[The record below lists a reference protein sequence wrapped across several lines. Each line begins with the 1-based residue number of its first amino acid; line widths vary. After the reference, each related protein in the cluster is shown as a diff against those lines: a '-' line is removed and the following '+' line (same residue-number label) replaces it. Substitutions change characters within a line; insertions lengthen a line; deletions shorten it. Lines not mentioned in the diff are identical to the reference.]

1 MPSTKKQTKKQGKK
15 PAKKPAKKSAKKQG
29 KKTIQSRLTKKM
41 SASLY
46 QSLISQKQKGSLTTS
61 QESRLRRELFV
72 NYCKCLKTL
81 RYNPSIKPGL
91 EYPLCNSSIYTK
103 RGFTV
108 PRGIAKRCK
117 RYK

>member
-1 MPSTKKQTKKQGKK
+1 MPS
-15 PAKKPAKKSAKKQG
+15 
-29 KKTIQSRLTKKM
+29 KKTQKLGKTKTQSQKKTDTKQRKYHLTKRM
-41 SASLY
+41 SKAKY

-72 NYCKCLKTL
+72 NYCKCLKTI
-81 RYNPSIKPGL
+81 RYNPAIKPGI
-91 EYPLCNSSIYTK
+91 EYPLCNSTIYTK